1 MNIILGLNF
10 IFPFSYS
17 LTCVIYH
24 DKKKTIRIKPI
35 HNNNDDDDDDDDDDD
50 LLQSIQQSEALHLQY
65 LHYKAALKK

>member
-24 DKKKTIRIKPI
+24 DEKESYKNNLYIIIIMIIIIIIIITIIKKTK
-35 HNNNDDDDDDDDDDD
+35 
-50 LLQSIQQSEALHLQY
+50 LYS
-65 LHYKAALKK
+65 